1 MKSMRIILIVV
12 ALLALAGVILL
23 TKVPIFNWDDSTIFL
38 PEDDE
43 PFGCKFF
50 DEMAEATL
58 PNGYSYF
65 DGNPRE
71 MLEGKD
77 TLSLLFMLEYMYVE
91 AEMEELLASFVKK
104 GNKLMVVT
112 GSNSFWDEDP
122 DESLFPFEVNN
133 YSYFSTER
141 LRDGLLGKI
150 PPSRLIM
157 DKDTIKVS
165 DALASSFVNSMITD
179 YKVHSYIG
187 LVDDDEAGTNVKRVA
202 SLSYR
207 YGKGRVYV
215 VANPLLFT
223 NYGVLHR
230 NIARYIGAQLELIA
244 DHPVVRLSYGT
255 ARGEK
260 LNGDYYSEEDD
271 NTMAPLSYFLSRQPL
286 RWATYTLLAGVC
298 VFMLF
303 TARRRQRVIPT
314 VEAPK
319 NKNLEFLMLLGTIYC
334 KNHDNADMLRKKYLY
349 FKEDLRRRQ
358 IADLDDHANHQ
369 GNVRILAQ
377 RTGLEEK
384 FVEETL
390 NELRKYTDPDVS
402 VINNAKL
409 MGCVQNIDKITNN
422 L

>member
-12 ALLALAGVILL
+12 AILALAGVIMFFKGP
-23 TKVPIFNWDDSTIFL
+23 TFIWDDSTEFL
-38 PEDDE
+38 PEDEE

-65 DGNPRE
+65 DGNPTE
-71 MLEGKD
+71 ILEGKD
-77 TLSLLFMLEYMYVE
+77 TLSLLVLFDYMYVNDD
-91 AEMEELLASFVKK
+91 MEELLASFVEK
-104 GNKLMVVT
+104 GNKLMIVT
-112 GSNSFWDEDP
+112 GSHSSFGDAEDT
-122 DESLFPFEVNN
+122 LFPFDVD
-133 YSYFSTER
+133 YYGYFSIEHM
-141 LRDGLLGKI
+141 RDGLLGKI
-150 PPSRLIM
+150 TPSRLYM
-157 DKDTIKVS
+157 DKDTIKVNH
-165 DALASSFVNSMITD
+165 ALASGYVECKLPD
-179 YKVHSYIG
+179 YKEHSYIE
-187 LVDDDEAGTNVKRVA
+187 VINDSEADTYYKRSA
-202 SLSYR
+202 SLSYK

-230 NIARYIGAQLELIA
+230 DIARYIGAQLALIA
-244 DHPVVRLSYGT
+244 DHRVVRLSSRA
-255 ARGEK
+255 ARGNTLSGNYHE
-260 LNGDYYSEEDD
+260 GED

-390 NELRKYTDPDVS
+390 SELHKLTDPDVS
-402 VINNAKL
+402 AVSNAKL
-409 MGCVQNIDKITNN
+409 MRCVQNIDKITNN

>member
-1 MKSMRIILIVV
+1 MKTMRIILITV
-12 ALLALAGVILL
+12 AILALAIVFLL
-23 TKVPIFNWDDSTIFL
+23 TKGPTFIWDSSTEFL
-38 PEDDE
+38 PQDEE

-50 DEMAEATL
+50 DKMAEATL

-65 DGNPRE
+65 DGNPTE
-71 MLEGKD
+71 MLEGKEK
-77 TLSLLFMLEYMYVE
+77 LSLLVLLDYMYVDDD
-91 AEMEELLASFVKK
+91 MEELLASFVKK
-104 GNKLMVVT
+104 GNKLMIVT
-112 GSNSFWDEDP
+112 GDYSFWGDDP
-122 DESLFPFEVNN
+122 DETLFPFEVNS
-133 YSYFSTER
+133 YCYFSTER

-165 DALASSFVNSMITD
+165 DALARCFINSMLID
-179 YKVHSYIG
+179 YKVHSYIE
-187 LVDDDEAGTNVKRVA
+187 VMDDDEAGTYVKKAA
-202 SLSYR
+202 SLSYK

-230 NIARYIGAQLELIA
+230 DIARYIGAQLELIA
-244 DHPVVRLSYGT
+244 DHRVVRLSCRT
-255 ARGEK
+255 ARGKTLIE
-260 LNGDYYSEEDD
+260 DYYEEGE